1 MDNIPKDVLIGEYA
15 CDLLEGRDM
24 VLCKKSDSV
33 MRYSGGGSPK
43 DVFLAPK
50 DFAGYVLLVNTG
62 PKEKCNCI
70 SLRLII
76 DGSVRILLL
85 TSKKIKKG

>member
-1 MDNIPKDVLIGEYA
+1 
-15 CDLLEGRDM
+15 M

-62 PKEKCNCI
+62 KKEKCNCI

-85 TSKKIKKG
+85 TSKKIKKGQELLYSYGDHYKFKVKNKNL